1 MGKRIKV
8 RECRSCK
15 SKYVSPTNWA
25 GCCSELCLMKR
36 LDFLEIRNESNNQKK
51 PKKPIVPAF
60 NIRSERWLKLRY
72 EMIKKHGRTC
82 MACGRKAPEV
92 VIQIDHIKPRSKHPE
107 LTWEVNNLQ
116 VLCIDCNRG
125 KSDLDETDFR

>member
-1 MGKRIKV
+1 
-8 RECRSCK
+8 
-15 SKYVSPTNWA
+15 
-25 GCCSELCLMKR
+25 MKR